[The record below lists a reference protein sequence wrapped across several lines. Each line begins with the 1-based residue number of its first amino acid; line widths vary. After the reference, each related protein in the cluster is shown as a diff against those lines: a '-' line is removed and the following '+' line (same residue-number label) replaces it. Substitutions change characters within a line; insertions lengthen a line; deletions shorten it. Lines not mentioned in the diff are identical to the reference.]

1 MVALNSHF
9 NVTVDMFFL
18 EWNVK
23 LAYMASEDSNWP
35 VCQSVIHCMYSQITS
50 QNFSHQ
56 KITISFYCR
65 MERVGLYVCVYIVVN
80 FLSQVISVLL
90 LFLGMVMYAN
100 EVETKE
106 K

>member
-1 MVALNSHF
+1 M
-9 NVTVDMFFL
+9 
-18 EWNVK
+18 
-23 LAYMASEDSNWP
+23 SNWLTWP
-35 VCQSVIHCMYSQITS
+35 ARTVGLFVSQSYTVCIYSQITS

-56 KITISFYCR
+56 KITISFYCC

-90 LFLGMVMYAN
+90 LFLCMVMYAN

>member
-1 MVALNSHF
+1 MEALNSHF
-9 NVTVDMFFL
+9 NVTGDMFFFSV
-18 EWNVK
+18 E
-23 LAYMASEDSNWP
+23 
-35 VCQSVIHCMYSQITS
+35 CQTDLHG

>member
-18 EWNVK
+18 AWNVK
-23 LAYMASEDSNWP
+23 LAYMASEDSWP

-80 FLSQVISVLL
+80 FLSQVISILL